1 MSRRS
6 EENLRGLPMKPY
18 DFIREGLIVLAVVFA
33 VVITMA
39 ATWGSPDYPTLTGQ
53 AVAERDPV
61 AYLETAANTLAG
73 KSGIS
78 GYGPPYTPDRENAQ
92 RVLGIAPAD
101 WFTLTIP
108 IDPVE
113 DLVLKPL
120 ERVGVLRQ
128 DVAAALEDFRSA
140 PTALQTAWTT
150 NYLSALDE
158 ATVVEGQVQL
168 PSGDYGP
175 VDTMMTAMLDLGRA
189 GLLEGALESGDQLP
203 FTVDFTRSL
212 LFFEG
217 DVAQAV
223 ARKLDLLSEQWG
235 VSHETGP
242 YPGAWWLWP
251 FTFFYQIE
259 PMRSSPN
266 GDLQVAFIVTG
277 LFVLIVLLPLIPI
290 LNRLPRWIGLYKIIW
305 RDWYRRKD
313 RP

>member
-39 ATWGSPDYPTLTGQ
+39 ATWGSPDYPTVTGQ

-73 KSGIS
+73 KSAIS

-108 IDPVE
+108 INPVE

-140 PTALQTAWTT
+140 ARAQQNTWTA
-150 NYLSALDE
+150 NYLSALDQ
-158 ATVVEGQVQL
+158 ATVVDGQVQL
-168 PSGDYGP
+168 PAGNYGP

-217 DVAQAV
+217 KVAQAV

-277 LFVLIVLLPLIPI
+277 LFIFMVFLPLIPI
-290 LNRLPRWIGLYKIIW
+290 VNRLPRWIGFYKIIW

-313 RP
+313 KS

>member
-6 EENLRGLPMKPY
+6 EENLSGLPMKPY
-18 DFIREGLIVLAVVFA
+18 DFIREGLVVLAIVFA
-33 VVITMA
+33 VVVVLA
-39 ATWGSPDYPTLTGQ
+39 ATWGSPDYPTVTGQ
-53 AVAERDPV
+53 AVAERDPI
-61 AYLETAANTLAG
+61 AYLQTAANTLAG

-101 WFTLTIP
+101 WFTLTVP
-108 IDPVE
+108 IDPVK
-113 DLVLKPL
+113 DMVLKPL
-120 ERVGVLRQ
+120 DRVGVLRA
-128 DVAAALEDFRSA
+128 DVATAVEIYRAAPPD
-140 PTALQTAWTT
+140 QQNAWTAS
-150 NYLSALDE
+150 YLSALSQ
-158 ATVVEGQVQL
+158 ATVVDGEVQL
-168 PSGDYGP
+168 PSGDFGP
-175 VDTMMTAMLDLGRA
+175 VELMMSAMLDLGRA

-203 FTVDFTRSL
+203 FTLDFTRSL

-266 GDLQVAFIVTG
+266 GDLQVALIVTG
-277 LFVLIVLLPLIPI
+277 LFLFIVLLPLIPF
-290 LNRLPRWIGLYKIIW
+290 LNRIPRWLRFYRLVW
-305 RDWYRRKD
+305 RDWYKRERES
-313 RP
+313 